1 MTTVVQTED
10 EVLSE
15 IVRRVVEVADP
26 DKVILFGSRARGDAR
41 EDSDYDVLVVAPS
54 DEPRSRRTVPLYM
67 AMGGIAAP
75 HDIVWW
81 TPEEIAEWRNV
92 KSYFVTRA
100 TREGRV
106 VYERAA

>member
-10 EVLSE
+10 EVLGE

-41 EDSDYDVLVVAPS
+41 PDSDYDVLVVAPS
-54 DEPRSRRTVPLYM
+54 DEPRIERTVPLYR
-67 AMGGIAAP
+67 ATGGITAP
-75 HDIVWW
+75 CDIVWW
-81 TPEEIAEWRNV
+81 TAEEIDEWRNV
-92 KSYFVTRA
+92 RTYFITRA
-100 TREGRV
+100 MREGVV